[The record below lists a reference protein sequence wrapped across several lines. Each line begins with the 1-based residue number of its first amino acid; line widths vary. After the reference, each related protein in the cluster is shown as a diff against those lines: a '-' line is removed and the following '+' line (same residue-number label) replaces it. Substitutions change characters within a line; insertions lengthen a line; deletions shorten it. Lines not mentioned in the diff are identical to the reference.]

1 MTTFLTD
8 FLLEIKQARQAA
20 SPPSWTDG
28 GQTLLSHTLLYAA
41 KGRGE
46 LIINGE
52 RGKLARDGYY
62 IFSPNTVIE
71 LSLSTAAPVELRWV
85 IFDLFRIKE
94 RGEDQR
100 AYERVLEFPVEGL
113 IKLKG
118 SRFKR
123 LLYLLTAEQS
133 GMRESSRFLEQHY
146 LHEMLE
152 SFIAQAAPAAA
163 NDLEERLGLT
173 LRYMQTHFREDIRV
187 DKLAEIAQL
196 HPSYYSQVFKKV
208 MNKTPVAFLTDLRMN
223 KAKELLLL
231 TDKPIHDIA
240 GDVGY
245 GDEFYF
251 SRRFKATSGY
261 APTVYTRNRDLKISS
276 LSYAYTDHLFTLGL
290 DICAAQVHRH
300 LPIVTR
306 ELELPKHAVDPWE
319 IGRQIFLEVQP
330 DLFICKDNVLA
341 KALKHVNDV
350 APIVG
355 IPWSTMDIYS
365 HMHELAELTGR
376 QEAARKWL
384 DRHERKAEQIRRS
397 LLRSFSIGTTAT
409 ICVARQEELRIYGT
423 RNIGH
428 VLYRSL
434 QLSPPAK
441 IREKLAQ
448 HAPGTGFNWVSIQ
461 PEELAGYEADYLF
474 LAFSDEAEHKLLV
487 ELLKT
492 NAVWR
497 SFPAVKND
505 RVYFL
510 DKTKWIVYAP
520 YGIELQMEEA
530 RQLLLSPNR
539 LSL

>member
-8 FLLEIKQARQAA
+8 LLLEIKQAKQA
-20 SPPSWTDG
+20 SSSPSWADG
-28 GQTLLSHTLLYAA
+28 RKPLPSHTLLYAA
-41 KGRGE
+41 KGKGE

-52 RGKLARDGYY
+52 REKLARDGYY
-62 IFSPNTVIE
+62 IFSPNTVME
-71 LSLSTAAPVELRWV
+71 LSLHTAAPVELCWV
-85 IFDLFRIKE
+85 IFDIFRLKE
-94 RGEDQR
+94 QGEHQR
-100 AYERVLEFPVEGL
+100 AYERELEFPVEGL

-123 LLYLLTAEQS
+123 LLYLLTAEES
-133 GMRESSRFLEQHY
+133 GMEESSRFLDQHY
-146 LHEMLE
+146 LHEMLG
-152 SFIAQAAPAAA
+152 SVIAHAAPMAA
-163 NDLEERLGLT
+163 NDLEKRLELT
-173 LRYMQTHFREDIRV
+173 LRYMQSHFREDIRV

-276 LSYAYTDHLFTLGL
+276 LSYAYTDHLFTLGVEL
-290 DICAAQVHRH
+290 CAAQVHPH

-306 ELELPKHAVDPWE
+306 ELELPKHAADRWG
-319 IGRQIFLEVQP
+319 IGRQTFLEVQP
-330 DLFICKDNVLA
+330 DLFVCKDNVLA

-355 IPWSTMDIYS
+355 IPWTTMDIYS
-365 HMHELAELTGR
+365 HMHELAELTGK
-376 QEAARKWL
+376 QEAARKWR
-384 DRHERKAEQIRRS
+384 DRHERKAEQLRRS
-397 LLRSFSIGTTAT
+397 LMRSLSIGTTAT

-441 IREKLAQ
+441 IREKLQQ
-448 HAPGTGFNWVSIQ
+448 HAPGTGFNWVSIT
-461 PEELAGYEADYLF
+461 PEELSGYEADYLF
-474 LAFSDEAEHKLLV
+474 LAFSNEAEHK
-487 ELLKT
+487 
-492 NAVWR
+492 NGSIIR
-497 SFPAVKND
+497 
-505 RVYFL
+505 R
-510 DKTKWIVYAP
+510 
-520 YGIELQMEEA
+520 
-530 RQLLLSPNR
+530 
-539 LSL
+539 